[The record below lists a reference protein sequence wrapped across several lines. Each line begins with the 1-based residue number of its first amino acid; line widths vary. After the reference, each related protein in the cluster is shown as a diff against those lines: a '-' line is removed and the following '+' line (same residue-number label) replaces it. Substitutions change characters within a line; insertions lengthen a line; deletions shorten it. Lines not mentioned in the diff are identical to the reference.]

1 MGAERAAGGE
11 GFVTQGAMV
20 PVSVD
25 VRSGDAVLQVK
36 VVGDGPAVVL
46 VPGLARGASDY
57 AGLMQGLAGAGYR
70 AVAINLRGA
79 EGSSGPFK
87 RMTLETIER
96 DIGCVARA
104 LALGRFDLLGHAL
117 GAYVARFY
125 ASRHPEMVR
134 SVICLAG
141 GGRAVVQ
148 GRVAP
153 FLAAVERAIAG
164 EIGADEMDR
173 AMVACG
179 LVAPTSDPRE
189 FRTGWWPNLHALLE
203 AWKAVPP
210 ESYMAAGGRPMLVM
224 YGALDGIAPPPN
236 MLSLREDLGAQVTL
250 VEIAGAGHCVQA
262 EQPAAVEAAL
272 LDWLRRQAAG

>member
-1 MGAERAAGGE
+1 M
-11 GFVTQGAMV
+11 QKAMA

-36 VVGDGPAVVL
+36 VLGDGPAVVL
-46 VPGLARGASDY
+46 VPGLARGVADY

-87 RMTLETIER
+87 GMTLETIDR
-96 DIGCVARA
+96 DIACVVQ
-104 LALGRFDLLGHAL
+104 ALGLARFDLLGHAL
-117 GAYVARFY
+117 GAYLARFF

-164 EIGADEMDR
+164 EIGAAEMDR
-173 AMVACG
+173 AMVDCG

-210 ESYMAAGGRPMLVM
+210 DSYMAAGGRPMLVM
-224 YGALDGIAPPPN
+224 YGELDGIAPPPN
-236 MLSLREDLGAQVTL
+236 MLSLRVDLGEQVTL
-250 VEIAGAGHCVQA
+250 MAIAGAGHCVQA

-272 LDWLRRQAAG
+272 LDWLRRQGTG